1 LFKGVPLLL
10 NKIRSR
16 VADALKPLASSVASL
31 ALSPN
36 QITAIGL
43 IVSVLAACIFYLS
56 LQLWGGMLLLIAGFF
71 DIIDGAVARITGK
84 VTRWGG
90 VLDSILD
97 RYSDLI
103 IIGAILLAGLCDPL
117 WGVIAMIGSVMVSY
131 IRARGEVEGVNMSS
145 VGLMERAER
154 MVILAVS
161 AIVGYTW
168 AGIILLAILTHVTV
182 AQRLLYLRR
191 SLARTS

>member
-1 LFKGVPLLL
+1 LL
-10 NKIRSR
+10 NRIRSSI
-16 VADALKPLASSVASL
+16 ASALKPVASSL
-31 ALSPN
+31 AALGLSPN
-36 QITAIGL
+36 QITVIGL
-43 IVSVLAACIFYLS
+43 LISLLSAYVFYLS
-56 LQLWGGMLLLIAGFF
+56 FQFWGGLLLLLAGLF
-71 DIIDGAVARITGK
+71 DIIDGAVARVTGK
-84 VTRWGG
+84 VTKWGG

-131 IRARGEVEGVNMSS
+131 IRARGEVEGVKMSS

-161 AIVGYTW
+161 AILGYTW
-168 AGIILLAILTHVTV
+168 AGIILLAILTHITV
-182 AQRLLYLRR
+182 AHRLWYLRR
-191 SLARTS
+191 SLSPH

>member
-1 LFKGVPLLL
+1 LL
-10 NKIRSR
+10 NKVRSSI
-16 VADALKPLASSVASL
+16 ASAMKPIASSVASL
-31 ALSPN
+31 GLTPN
-36 QITAIGL
+36 QITVIGL
-43 IVSVLAACIFYLS
+43 LISLLS
-56 LQLWGGMLLLIAGFF
+56 AYAFFWPHQLWGGILLLVAGFF
-71 DIIDGAVARITGK
+71 DILDGAVAK
-84 VTRWGG
+84 VTGRVTRLGG
-90 VLDSILD
+90 VLDSVLD

-117 WGVIAMIGSVMVSY
+117 WGIIAMIGSVMVSY

-182 AQRLLYLRR
+182 AQRLWYLRK
-191 SLARTS
+191 SLARKS

>member
-1 LFKGVPLLL
+1 LL
-10 NKIRSR
+10 NKIRSA
-16 VADALKPLASSVASL
+16 VASALRPVASSL
-31 ALSPN
+31 AALGISPN
-36 QITAIGL
+36 QLTVIGL
-43 IVSVLAACIFYLS
+43 MVSILS
-56 LQLWGGMLLLIAGFF
+56 AYVFFLSYPLWGGILLLFAGFF

-84 VTRWGG
+84 VTKWGG

-103 IIGAILLAGLCDPL
+103 IIGAIILSGLCAPL
-117 WGVIAMIGSVMVSY
+117 WGVIAIIGSVMVSY

-168 AGIILLAILTHVTV
+168 AGIILLAVLTHVTV
-182 AQRLLYLRR
+182 AQRLWYLRR
-191 SLARTS
+191 SLSSR

>member
-1 LFKGVPLLL
+1 LL
-10 NKIRSR
+10 NKIRSA
-16 VADALKPLASSVASL
+16 VASALKPVASSIA
-31 ALSPN
+31 AMGLSPN
-36 QITAIGL
+36 QITVIGL
-43 IVSVLAACIFYLS
+43 LVSILSAYAFYLS
-56 LQLWGGMLLLIAGFF
+56 YQFWGGILLLFAGFL

-84 VTRWGG
+84 VTKWGG

-117 WGVIAMIGSVMVSY
+117 WGVIAIIGSVMISY
-131 IRARGEVEGVNMSS
+131 VRARGEVEGISTSS

-168 AGIILLAILTHVTV
+168 TGIILLAILTHVTV
-182 AQRLLYLRR
+182 AQRLWHLRR
-191 SLARTS
+191 SLSLR

>member
-1 LFKGVPLLL
+1 ML
-10 NKIRSR
+10 NRIRSSI
-16 VADALKPLASSVASL
+16 ASALKPVASSL
-31 ALSPN
+31 AALGLSPN
-36 QITAIGL
+36 QITVIGL
-43 IVSVLAACIFYLS
+43 LISLLSAYVFYLS
-56 LQLWGGMLLLIAGFF
+56 FQFWGGLLLLLAGLF
-71 DIIDGAVARITGK
+71 DIIDGAVARVTGK
-84 VTRWGG
+84 VTKWGG

-131 IRARGEVEGVNMSS
+131 IRARGEVEGVKMSS

-161 AIVGYTW
+161 AILGYTW
-168 AGIILLAILTHVTV
+168 AGIILLAILTHITV
-182 AQRLLYLRR
+182 AHRLWYLRR
-191 SLARTS
+191 SLSPH

>member
-1 LFKGVPLLL
+1 ML

>member
-1 LFKGVPLLL
+1 ML
-10 NKIRSR
+10 NKIRSGI
-16 VADALKPLASSVASL
+16 ASALRPVASSFAAL
-31 ALSPN
+31 GLSPN
-36 QITAIGL
+36 HITVIGL
-43 IVSVLAACIFYLS
+43 LVSIFSAYAFYLS
-56 LQLWGGMLLLIAGFF
+56 FQLWGGILLLLAGFF

-103 IIGAILLAGLCDPL
+103 VIGAILLAGLCDPL
-117 WGVIAMIGSVMVSY
+117 WGVIAIIGSVMVSY
-131 IRARGEVEGVNMSS
+131 IRARGEAEGINMSS

-168 AGIILLAILTHVTV
+168 AGIVLLAVLTHLTV

-191 SLARTS
+191 SLGGTS